1 MKKLLLGSVATGA
14 LVAAGAA
21 SAADLSARPAYK
33 APPAVAPLPVFS
45 WTGCYVGGHG
55 GWGWGRK
62 EVNQAITSSESGNR
76 SVSRTADTSGSIFGG
91 QVGCD
96 YQFAGNWVLG
106 IEGSI
111 SGTHMDGVS
120 SDPKDP
126 GDRSDVLRFRTDAL
140 GSVTARLGFAGWV
153 PQSLLYVRGGVA
165 WARDIFDFKDAD
177 VSGIRDIYNQTR
189 TGWTVGVGIEYAF
202 LPNWSVFAEYNHY
215 DFGNKNVFFYNP
227 RPSCSDDC
235 FSVNTSVKQ
244 DIDVIKFGVNYRF
257 NVSGVGKAPLGFG
270 KSPVVARY

>member
-14 LVAAGAA
+14 LVAAGSA
-21 SAADLSARPAYK
+21 SAADLTLRPSYK
-33 APPAVAPLPVFS
+33 APPAVAPVPVFS

-62 EVNQAITSSESGNR
+62 EVHEAVTASGSGNR
-76 SVSRTADTSGSIFGG
+76 ANTSSTADTSGSIFGG
-91 QVGCD
+91 QIGCD
-96 YQFAGNWVLG
+96 YQFSGSWVIG
-106 IEGSI
+106 IEGSL

-120 SDPKDP
+120 SDPIDP
-126 GDRSDVLRFRTDAL
+126 HDSGDILRFRTDAL

-165 WARDIFDFKDAD
+165 WARDVFDFQHAD
-177 VSGIRDIYNQTR
+177 NNRGIFNQTR
-189 TGWTVGVGIEYAF
+189 TGWTIGVGIEYAF
-202 LPNWSVFAEYNHY
+202 LPNWSVFGEYDHY
-215 DFGNKNVFFYNP
+215 DFGTKNVAFY
-227 RPSCSDDC
+227 
-235 FSVNTSVKQ
+235 TSGDFVSRIDVKQ

-257 NVSGVGKAPLGFG
+257 NVSAIGKAPLWAG